1 MMRFLVTEESGR
13 LVRWLRLMGYDTVCL
28 ATRPLAE
35 LYRRAFNEGRVVL
48 TRNHRVKHGSLIRVV
63 YVESG
68 VLEEQLRQ
76 LVREL
81 RLSAEEMFSRC
92 DRCNVPV
99 EPIEKAQAKD
109 RVPPYVFQTQ
119 ESFHTCPSCRRIYWA
134 ATHYQ
139 RICAALEQLNA

>member
-1 MMRFLVTEESGR
+1 
-13 LVRWLRLMGYDTVCL
+13 MGYDTVCL

-99 EPIEKAQAKD
+99 EPIEL
-109 RVPPYVFQTQ
+109 PPDQRQGFSVRGVDLVFRG
-119 ESFHTCPSCRRIYWA
+119 TCRDCR
-134 ATHYQ
+134 Q
-139 RICAALEQLNA
+139 